1 MVASASPELA
11 DGGADVATVSSYH
24 CTGAD
29 RADRLVDLIPQALD
43 RVGSLE
49 AVARVGAGAVKPKA
63 VYRSVFGQDLGHH
76 ANLALDELGAARTFG
91 LVGTNSDEFA
101 YVGESGAALS
111 RHGAGIEN
119 ILGLIVFFSH
129 LGKLISAESRHTNG
143 FIFRM

>member
-1 MVASASPELA
+1 MLRVRRRHPQPNLRVAEELA
-11 DGGADVATVSSYH
+11 APPHRNYGFKESA
-24 CTGAD
+24 
-29 RADRLVDLIPQALD
+29 
-43 RVGSLE
+43 GS
-49 AVARVGAGAVKPKA
+49 GFF
-63 VYRSVFGQDLGHH
+63 SQ
-76 ANLALDELGAARTFG
+76 LDELGAARTFG

>member
-1 MVASASPELA
+1 LPTSWLHLA
-11 DGGADVATVSSYH
+11 HRKYGFKEPA
-24 CTGAD
+24 
-29 RADRLVDLIPQALD
+29 
-43 RVGSLE
+43 GS
-49 AVARVGAGAVKPKA
+49 GFF
-63 VYRSVFGQDLGHH
+63 SQ
-76 ANLALDELGAARTFG
+76 LDELGAARTFG
-91 LVGTNSDEFA
+91 LVGTNSEEFA